1 MRKGTAMQ
9 REMRRKNQQLS
20 ESEAINV
27 LVRGTSGVLA
37 LCGADGQPYAVP
49 LSYAYREGRLYFHCA
64 LTGHKVDLLSQNAR
78 ASFCVID
85 QDLVVPEA
93 YTTHYRSVIA
103 FGEMQELTDDTQ
115 KREALLV
122 LSNRY
127 APHQPELHEQEINK
141 YFPRT
146 MVLVMTMDHLTGKE
160 AKELR
165 P

>member
-103 FGEMQELTDDTQ
+103 FGEIQALTDDKQ

-141 YFPRT
+141 YFSRT
-146 MVLVMTMDHLTGKE
+146 LVLEMTVDLLTGKE

>member
-1 MRKGTAMQ
+1 MQ

-27 LVRGTSGVLA
+27 LERGTSGVLA

-141 YFPRT
+141 YFSRT
-146 MVLVMTMDHLTGKE
+146 LVLEMTVDLLTGKE
-160 AKELR
+160 ARELR